1 MQTLTI
7 QQVAQQTGLTVH
19 TLRYYERNGL
29 LEPVDRASSGHRR
42 YSAEDIARIEFLTR
56 LRATG
61 MPIRQMQEF
70 ARLFRERP
78 EAIGD
83 RRNLLE
89 AHEQQV
95 QAHIQELQ
103 RNLEVIQWKIGY
115 YKGLEARQQA
125 DPDYFYSETH
135 ERQECLAA
143 GRAFMLERALQQVEA
158 EIEVEPQSSE
168 ASPYIEAISSDR

>member
-29 LEPVDRASSGHRR
+29 LEPIDRASSGHRR

-61 MPIRQMQEF
+61 MPIRQIQEF
-70 ARLFRERP
+70 VQLFRERP
-78 EAIGD
+78 EAITD

-103 RNLEVIQWKIGY
+103 RNLEVIQWKIRY
-115 YKGLEARQQA
+115 YKGLEARQEA
-125 DPDYFYSETH
+125 DATYSYSETN

-143 GRAFMLERALQQVEA
+143 GRAFMLERALQQTDVEA
-158 EIEVEPQSSE
+158 EVDSQLNE
-168 ASPYIEAISSDR
+168 ASH

>member
-29 LEPVDRASSGHRR
+29 LEPVNRASSGHRR
-42 YSAEDIARIEFLTR
+42 YSAEDIARIEFLSR

-70 ARLFRERP
+70 ARLFREQP
-78 EAIGD
+78 EAISD
-83 RRNLLE
+83 RRAVLE

-95 QAHIQELQ
+95 HAHIAELTQ
-103 RNLEVIQWKIGY
+103 NLQVIQWKIRY
-115 YKGLEARQQA
+115 YKELEARQQA
-125 DPDYFYSETH
+125 DATYSYSQAN

-143 GRAFMLERALQQVEA
+143 GRAFMLERALQQGDTNA
-158 EIEVEPQSSE
+158 QEVVQLSE
-168 ASPYIEAISSDR
+168 TSRSLH

>member
-1 MQTLTI
+1 MPTLTI
-7 QQVAQQTGLTVH
+7 QQVAQQTGLSVH

-42 YSAEDIARIEFLTR
+42 YSEEDIARIEFLTC

-78 EAIGD
+78 DAIGD
-83 RRNLLE
+83 RRVILE
-89 AHEQQV
+89 AHEREL

-103 RNLEVIQWKIGY
+103 RDLEVIQWKIVY
-115 YKGLEARQQA
+115 YKGLEAQQQA
-125 DPDYFYSETH
+125 PGYSYSQIH

-143 GRAFMLERALQQVEA
+143 GRAFMLERALQQPNPETEA
-158 EIEVEPQSSE
+158 ESQLNKSSH
-168 ASPYIEAISSDR
+168 

>member
-42 YSAEDIARIEFLTR
+42 YSAQDIARIEFLTR

-78 EAIGD
+78 EAIGS
-83 RRNLLE
+83 RRKLLE

-95 QAHIQELQ
+95 QAHIQEL
-103 RNLEVIQWKIGY
+103 RSNLEMIQWKIGY
-115 YKGLEARQQA
+115 YKGLEARHQTDA
-125 DPDYFYSETH
+125 TDSYSEAN
-135 ERQECLAA
+135 ERQKCLAA
-143 GRAFMLERALQQVEA
+143 GRAFMLERALQQVDVEA
-158 EIEVEPQSSE
+158 EVEPQSNE
-168 ASPYIEAISSDR
+168 ASGSLHESKFQS

>member
-29 LEPVDRASSGHRR
+29 LEPIDRASSGHRR
-42 YSAEDIARIEFLTR
+42 YSAEDIARIKFLTR

-83 RRNLLE
+83 RRKLLE

-95 QAHIQELQ
+95 QAHIQELT
-103 RNLEVIQWKIGY
+103 RNLEVIQWKVSY
-115 YKGLEARQQA
+115 YKSLEARQQT
-125 DPDYFYSETH
+125 DSTYSYSEAN

-143 GRAFMLERALQQVEA
+143 GQAFMLERALQQVDTEA
-158 EIEVEPQSSE
+158 EVEPQPHE
-168 ASPYIEAISSDR
+168 ASPSLHESRFQS